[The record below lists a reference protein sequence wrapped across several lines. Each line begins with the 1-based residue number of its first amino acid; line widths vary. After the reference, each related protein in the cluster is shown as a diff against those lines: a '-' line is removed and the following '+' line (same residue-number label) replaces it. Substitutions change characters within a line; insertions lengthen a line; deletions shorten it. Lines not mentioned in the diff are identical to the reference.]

1 MRIACMMPYLRCM
14 SQPLVSVLWLR
25 DRLGE
30 PGLRILDASWYLPA
44 MGRNAHAEYRERHIP
59 GARYF
64 DLDEASEPDTSLPH
78 MLPPPGHF
86 AAYVESLGVSSTD
99 RVIVYDGSGANL
111 SAGRAWWMFRAMG
124 HEQVHVLDG
133 GLGAWLKAAAP
144 VASGDEVV
152 RSPGRFVARQGPA
165 PVATQAEVA
174 HLLATGSAQV
184 VDMRSAARFEG
195 TEPEPRAGLRRG
207 HMPGARNLPY
217 AELVDGAGLLKPRE
231 QLTALLASRG
241 VDPSRPVVATCGSGV
256 SACAL
261 VLALASLGHDATLY
275 DGSWAEWGLLPGAA
289 VTTGPA

>member
-1 MRIACMMPYLRCM
+1 MI
-14 SQPLVSVLWLR
+14 QPLVSVLWLR

-64 DLDEASEPDTSLPH
+64 DLDEASDPDTSLPH

-86 AAYVESLGVSSTD
+86 AAYVESLGVSSSD
-99 RVIVYDGSGANL
+99 RVIVYDASGANL

-124 HEQVHVLDG
+124 HERVHVLDG
-133 GLGAWLKAAAP
+133 GLGAWLRAAAP

-152 RSPGRFVARQGPA
+152 RAPGRFVARQGTA
-165 PVATQAEVA
+165 AVATQAEVA
-174 HLLATGSAQV
+174 SLLAAGSAQV
-184 VDMRSAARFEG
+184 VDMRSAARFQG
-195 TEPEPRAGLRRG
+195 TEPEPRQGLRRG

-217 AELVDGAGLLKPRE
+217 AELVDGAGLLKTHE

-241 VDPSRPVVATCGSGV
+241 VDPSQPVVATCGSGV

-261 VLALASLGHDATLY
+261 VLALASLGRDATLY
-275 DGSWAEWGLLPGAA
+275 DGSWAEWGLLPDAA